1 MVRAIQLK
9 DYVQIEHINHKMTA
23 KEIKETLKKYTI
35 LVFIEEDMVRGY
47 VIYKLNTNAY
57 EIDTVFVDVLYR
69 REGIGTSLLSDV
81 LTRMKRTGKK
91 SMTTSTKDT
100 NLVAHLFLKA
110 MGFIGRIAEDD
121 SSYYDFEF
129 TPGKKQL
136 IED

>member
-1 MVRAIQLK
+1 MVRLIQLK

-47 VIYKLNTNAY
+47 VIYRLGTTSY
-57 EIDTVFVDVLYR
+57 EIDTVFVDPHFR

-81 LTRMKRTGKK
+81 LTRMKKAKK
-91 SMTTSTKDT
+91 QSMTTSAKDT
-100 NLVAHLFLKA
+100 NLGAHLFLKA

-129 TPGKKQL
+129 IPGKVNV
-136 IED
+136 